1 MSQSAPTDPATD
13 LTLRMRGLRV
23 RSGSLNVD
31 RILLIVG
38 GVLLP
43 LGLLLIVLAWL
54 GASHTVLLFEQIPY
68 MISGGLLGL
77 ALVFIGGFVYF
88 TYWQT
93 LLVREGRDQ
102 SRRVEELLVRI
113 EGHLAEAAEGSTLAS
128 SSPPVRSGALRS
140 DGQTA
145 GATEFL
151 ATPTGTM
158 LHRPSC
164 QVVAGRTELR
174 RVALGTA
181 GFEPCRLCRPDQE
194 TTA

>member
-1 MSQSAPTDPATD
+1 MSDQSNPADPAAD
-13 LTLRMRGLRV
+13 LAAGIRALRIRTGALNIDRV
-23 RSGSLNVD
+23 
-31 RILLIVG
+31 LLIVG

-102 SRRVEELLVRI
+102 SKRVEELLLRI
-113 EGHLAEAAEGSTLAS
+113 ESHLA
-128 SSPPVRSGALRS
+128 SGAVTPAPAATS
-140 DGQTA
+140 NPS
-145 GATEFL
+145 GAVFL

-158 LHRPSC
+158 LHRSSC
-164 QVVAGRTELR
+164 QVVSGRAQLR
-174 RVALGTA
+174 KVALGTP
-181 GFEPCRLCRPDQE
+181 GFEPCRLCRPGEDDPL
-194 TTA
+194 

>member
-1 MSQSAPTDPATD
+1 MSESGKADPATD
-13 LTLRMRGLRV
+13 LASGIRGLRL
-23 RSGSLNVD
+23 RSGPVNFD
-31 RILLIVG
+31 RLLLIVG

-77 ALVFIGGFVYF
+77 ALVFIGGVVYF

-102 SRRVEELLVRI
+102 SRRVEDLLVRI
-113 EGHLAEAAEGSTLAS
+113 ESHLAAASG
-128 SSPPVRSGALRS
+128 SPPSATS
-140 DGQTA
+140 PA
-145 GATEFL
+145 GGRAPVYL

-158 LHRPSC
+158 LHRPTC
-164 QVVAGRTELR
+164 QVVAGRSQVR

-181 GFEPCRLCRPDQE
+181 GFEPCRLCRPGQE
-194 TTA
+194 PAG

>member
-1 MSQSAPTDPATD
+1 MSESSPADPAAD
-13 LTLRMRGLRV
+13 LAAGVRGLRL
-23 RSGSLNVD
+23 RPGPINLD
-31 RILLIVG
+31 RLLLIVG

-77 ALVFIGGFVYF
+77 ALIFVGGFVYF

-113 EGHLAEAAEGSTLAS
+113 ESHLAAS
-128 SSPPVRSGALRS
+128 VDVVDPSWAVAGTSSAPM
-140 DGQTA
+140 
-145 GATEFL
+145 FL

-158 LHRPSC
+158 LHRPTC

-174 RVALGTA
+174 RVALGTP
-181 GFEPCRLCRPDQE
+181 GFEPCRLCRPDHE
-194 TTA
+194 S

>member
-1 MSQSAPTDPATD
+1 MSESAPDPAVD
-13 LTLRMRGLRV
+13 LAARVRGLRT
-23 RSGSLNVD
+23 RSGTVNLD
-31 RILLIVG
+31 RLLLIVG

-102 SRRVEELLVRI
+102 SRRVEQLLVRI
-113 EGHLAEAAEGSTLAS
+113 ESHLATAAEADAGS
-128 SSPPVRSGALRS
+128 SSLAPARQAPASG
-140 DGQTA
+140 TA
-145 GATEFL
+145 APLFL

-158 LHRPSC
+158 LHRSTC
-164 QVVAGRTELR
+164 QVVAGRRELR

-181 GFEPCRLCRPDQE
+181 GFEPCRLCRPDRE
-194 TTA
+194 AD

>member
-1 MSQSAPTDPATD
+1 MSEPVKADPAAD
-13 LTLRMRGLRV
+13 LAVGIQGLRL
-23 RSGSLNVD
+23 RSGSVNLD
-31 RILLIVG
+31 RLLLIVG

-113 EGHLAEAAEGSTLAS
+113 ESHLAASADPVPSTGSTSA
-128 SSPPVRSGALRS
+128 AT
-140 DGQTA
+140 TA
-145 GATEFL
+145 VYL

-158 LHRPSC
+158 LHRSTC

-174 RVALGTA
+174 RVPLGTT
-181 GFEPCRLCRPDQE
+181 GFEPCRLCRPGQE
-194 TTA
+194 AGA

>member
-1 MSQSAPTDPATD
+1 MSESAPTDPAAD
-13 LTLRMRGLRV
+13 LAVRARALRV
-23 RSGSLNVD
+23 RPGSVNLD
-31 RILLIVG
+31 RILLVIG

-77 ALVFIGGFVYF
+77 ALVFIGGFIYF

-113 EGHLAEAAEGSTLAS
+113 ESHLASAADQAEPPSLPSRARSTTAS
-128 SSPPVRSGALRS
+128 PRL
-140 DGQTA
+140 
-145 GATEFL
+145 L

-158 LHRPSC
+158 LHRSTC
-164 QVVAGRTELR
+164 QVVAGRSELR
-174 RVALGTA
+174 RVTLGTA

-194 TTA
+194 SAG